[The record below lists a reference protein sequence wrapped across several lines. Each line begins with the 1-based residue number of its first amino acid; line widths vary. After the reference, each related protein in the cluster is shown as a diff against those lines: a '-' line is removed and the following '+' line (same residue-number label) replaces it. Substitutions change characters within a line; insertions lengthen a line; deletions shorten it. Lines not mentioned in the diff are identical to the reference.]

1 MQALVIISNAG
12 MMINA
17 ELNSKNKLIKVYV
30 MKDLFG
36 ILVIVSENVI
46 NYVMLANI

>member
-1 MQALVIISNAG
+1 MQALVIISNVG